1 MSIPYENMSGPPF
14 DRERLP
20 PLLLFRL
27 LPRETFFDLTVP
39 LFVLFFFA
47 FLLLFL
53 PLRLLLLDLLPPRVL
68 PLAPLPFEVCAATDG
83 DLYFGV
89 FLSMEA

>member
-47 FLLLFL
+47 FLLFL
-53 PLRLLLLDLLPPRVL
+53 PLRLLLLDLLP
-68 PLAPLPFEVCAATDG
+68 PLPFEVCAATDG